1 LSRRVAPRSSALT
14 ILGVAAVCLGVASG
28 GALSAA
34 ADRSREAQHPAPPA
48 STPGTTH
55 QHGGEGHHHSD
66 NDHPHDDIADHAQGH
81 THAPVPPEYKSAHVP
96 ASAWTNPRLIARGR
110 QIYADRCAVCHGD
123 SGDGKGPA
131 GVALPL
137 KPPDLRDRK
146 MVGEMAG
153 NYWFWRVT
161 EGGLVEPFKSGG
173 SMMPAWKDELSVED
187 RWAVIVYQHTFSGHE
202 GPHVTS
208 EHPEIVVPSPA
219 GRGTAPSPAAAA
231 PPGGSPSSQSPGGR
245 RH

>member
-1 LSRRVAPRSSALT
+1 MH
-14 ILGVAAVCLGVASG
+14 
-28 GALSAA
+28 
-34 ADRSREAQHPAPPA
+34 E
-48 STPGTTH
+48 
-55 QHGGEGHHHSD
+55 
-66 NDHPHDDIADHAQGH
+66 
-81 THAPVPPEYKSAHVP
+81 PVPSEYKSAHVP

-123 SGDGKGPA
+123 GGDGKGPA
-131 GVALPL
+131 GAALPL

-146 MVGEMAG
+146 MVGEMTG

-161 EGGLVEPFKSGG
+161 EGGLVEPFKSAG

-187 RWAVIVYQHTFSGHE
+187 RWAVIAYQHTFSGHE

-208 EHPEIVVPSPA
+208 EHPEGFVASHASHGKNTSPA
-219 GRGTAPSPAAAA
+219 VAA
-231 PPGGSPSSQSPGGR
+231 PPPSRQSSGGH